1 MVVCDDCTCEK
12 HPIISSRKA
21 LIDPLEHYSER
32 EMERNVPE
40 ELLLPEEQQTAERRT
55 TEELKEER
63 KTITRARP

>member
-1 MVVCDDCTCEK
+1 MVVCEK
-12 HPIISSRKA
+12 HPIISGRKA
-21 LIDPLEHYSER
+21 LIDSLEHYSER

-40 ELLLPEEQQTAERRT
+40 ELLRVERRT